1 MTPGPLEKMTA
12 ESPSPP
18 GTAPRAVVIGVSA
31 GGLKALSA
39 ILPALPADYPLP
51 VMIVIHLPPDRDSV
65 VAELFDEKCALA
77 VREAEDKE
85 DILPGHVYFAPPDY
99 HLLIEP
105 DYRLSLSSEEPVL
118 FSRPS
123 VDVLFETAADVYG
136 EGLIGVILTGA
147 NPDGAAGLK
156 AVMAAGGQALVQR
169 PDLSYASAMPEAALD
184 MCPRAE
190 SLSLEQ
196 IAEKLREAA
205 PS

>member
-1 MTPGPLEKMTA
+1 MSITAKSRKASDIIVRQPLPE
-12 ESPSPP
+12 
-18 GTAPRAVVIGVSA
+18 AVVIGVSA

-39 ILPALPADYPLP
+39 ILPTLPADYPLP

-65 VAELFDEKCALA
+65 VASLFDDKCALT

-85 DILPGHVYFAPPDY
+85 DILPGNIYFAPPDY

-105 DYRLSLSSEEPVL
+105 DRRLSLSSEEPVL

-136 EGLIGVILTGA
+136 ETLIGIILTGA

-156 AVMAAGGQALVQR
+156 VVASAGGRALVQR
-169 PDLSYASAMPEAALD
+169 PDLAYASAMPEAALE
-184 MCPRAE
+184 MCPQAE
-190 SLSLEQ
+190 SLTLEQ
-196 IAEKLREAA
+196 ISEELLKAVQA
-205 PS
+205 

>member
-1 MTPGPLEKMTA
+1 MSVAARSQPQGGVYGRE
-12 ESPSPP
+12 
-18 GTAPRAVVIGVSA
+18 TAPRAVVIGVSA

-65 VAELFDEKCALA
+65 VADLFDARCALT

-99 HLLIEP
+99 HLLVEP
-105 DYRLSLSSEEPVL
+105 DQRLSLSSEEPVL

-136 EGLIGVILTGA
+136 EGLIGIILTGA

-156 AVMAAGGQALVQR
+156 AVAAAGGLALVQR
-169 PDLSYASAMPEAALD
+169 PDLAYARAMPDAALES
-184 MCPRAE
+184 CPQAE

-196 IAEKLREAA
+196 IAGKLREAVR
-205 PS
+205 P